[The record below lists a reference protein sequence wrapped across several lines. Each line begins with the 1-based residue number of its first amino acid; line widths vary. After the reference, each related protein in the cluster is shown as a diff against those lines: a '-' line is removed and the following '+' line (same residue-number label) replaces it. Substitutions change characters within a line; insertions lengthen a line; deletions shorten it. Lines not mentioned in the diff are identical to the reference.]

1 MQPQMNRVS
10 SQNKAMPNDRRNVVI
25 LPYFCDEEVDRYL
38 KIADKLSTFLP
49 PRVQCE
55 FLLAASPRTSTSQ
68 RLVDAFSALGKTN
81 AFQCPT
87 QIFGYPEG
95 PTAMFWDC
103 MDFLSENYSNSSG
116 FGLWLES
123 DMAPT
128 QPDWLDRLSFEWESE
143 SEKPIMMGCFVPNVY
158 RKRLF
163 KRPRL
168 ILDHHINGGACYAM
182 DFARHMPESAREGCF
197 DMVVYRHAH
206 ELGRAKRTRQIAFST
221 HQRIRR
227 DLSDRTKVLVHGF
240 QQDKNRFID
249 QCLAP
254 LSQFEKATAPLNPF
268 FERLESLKRTAKLR
282 LTNGGT
288 HRDTLDSVLLAQQKT
303 DRAANIRSARFQKA
317 A

>member
-1 MQPQMNRVS
+1 
-10 SQNKAMPNDRRNVVI
+10 MPNDRRNVVI
-25 LPYFCDEEVDRYL
+25 LPYFCEEEVTRYL
-38 KIADKLSTFLP
+38 KIADKISTFSP
-49 PRVQCE
+49 SREPCE
-55 FLLAASPRTSTSQ
+55 FLLAASPRTTISQ
-68 RLVDAFSALGKTN
+68 RLVGAYSALGKTT

-103 MDFLSENYSNSSG
+103 MDFLSENYSTSSG

-128 QPDWLDRLSFEWESE
+128 QPDWLDRLASEWHEE
-143 SEKPIMMGCFVPNVY
+143 PEKPIMMGCFVPNVY

-182 DFARHMPESAREGCF
+182 DFARHMPASAREGCF
-197 DMVVYRHAH
+197 DMIVYRHAH
-206 ELGRAKRTRQIAFST
+206 ALGRAKRTRQIAFST
-221 HQRIRR
+221 NQRVRR
-227 DLSDRTKVLVHGF
+227 DLSDRSKVLVHGF
-240 QQDKNRFID
+240 QQDKDLFID
-249 QCLAP
+249 QCVTP
-254 LSQFEKATAPLNPF
+254 LSELEKATVPLNPILDRWEAF
-268 FERLESLKRTAKLR
+268 KRTAKLR

-288 HRDTLDSVLLAQQKT
+288 HRDTLDSVLLAQRRIERS
-303 DRAANIRSARFQKA
+303 DNRSARVQGA